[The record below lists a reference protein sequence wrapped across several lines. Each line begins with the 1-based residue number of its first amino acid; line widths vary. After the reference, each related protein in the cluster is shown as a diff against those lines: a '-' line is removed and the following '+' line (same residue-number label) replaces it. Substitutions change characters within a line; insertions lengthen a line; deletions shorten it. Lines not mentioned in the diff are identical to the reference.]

1 MKMKC
6 YICTT
11 CDVEYPSPTSP
22 PAHCLISE
30 DEREFVDQNN
40 QI

>member
-1 MKMKC
+1 MKIKC
-6 YICTT
+6 YICTI
-11 CDVEYPSPTSP
+11 CDVEYPSSSSP